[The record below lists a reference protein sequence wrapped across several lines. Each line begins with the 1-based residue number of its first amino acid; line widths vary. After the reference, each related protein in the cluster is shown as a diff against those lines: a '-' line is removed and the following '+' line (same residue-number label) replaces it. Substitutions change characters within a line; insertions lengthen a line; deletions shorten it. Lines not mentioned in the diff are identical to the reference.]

1 MQPEKETLLQIFS
14 SFRHNFWKLN
24 YWTYGEDKLVVIFS
38 NVVFFYLLIDCPR
51 EEELED
57 FREEIEMM
65 KTIGYHKN
73 IVNLVGCNT
82 KREPLCL
89 VVEYMCYGDLLNYLR
104 QRRSKVSINTMSLN
118 LFVCALFLKSVL
130 Y

>member
-1 MQPEKETLLQIFS
+1 MFFS
-14 SFRHNFWKLN
+14 
-24 YWTYGEDKLVVIFS
+24 
-38 NVVFFYLLIDCPR
+38 VFIDCPN

-73 IVNLVGCNT
+73 IVNLVGCST

-89 VVEYMCYGDLLNYLR
+89 AVEYMRYGDLLNYLR
-104 QRRSKVSINTMSLN
+104 QRRSKVSINTMFLN
-118 LFVCALFLKSVL
+118 LILVL
-130 Y
+130 IF

>member
-1 MQPEKETLLQIFS
+1 MFFS
-14 SFRHNFWKLN
+14 
-24 YWTYGEDKLVVIFS
+24 
-38 NVVFFYLLIDCPR
+38 VFIDCPS

-57 FREEIEMM
+57 FREEIQMM

-73 IVNLVGCNT
+73 IVNLVGCST

-104 QRRSKVSINTMSLN
+104 QRRSKVSINTMFLN
-118 LFVCALFLKSVL
+118 LILVL
-130 Y
+130 IF

>member
-1 MQPEKETLLQIFS
+1 MTSTIEHIY
-14 SFRHNFWKLN
+14 N
-24 YWTYGEDKLVVIFS
+24 
-38 NVVFFYLLIDCPR
+38 NVVFFSVFIDCPS

-73 IVNLVGCNT
+73 IVNLVGCST

-89 VVEYMCYGDLLNYLR
+89 VVEYMRYGDLLNYLR
-104 QRRSKVSINTMSLN
+104 QRRSKVSVNTMFLN
-118 LFVCALFLKSVL
+118 LILVL
-130 Y
+130 IF

>member
-1 MQPEKETLLQIFS
+1 MFIGIPYLQH
-14 SFRHNFWKLN
+14 RQKGKVAHKKN
-24 YWTYGEDKLVVIFS
+24 LVAIY
-38 NVVFFYLLIDCPR
+38 NNIVFFFVFVDRPN
-51 EEELED
+51 EEELDD

-73 IVNLVGCNT
+73 IVNLVGCST

-104 QRRSKVSINTMSLN
+104 QRRSKVSINTVFLSLI
-118 LFVCALFLKSVL
+118 LVSVF
-130 Y
+130 

>member
-1 MQPEKETLLQIFS
+1 M
-14 SFRHNFWKLN
+14 
-24 YWTYGEDKLVVIFS
+24 
-38 NVVFFYLLIDCPR
+38 FFYLLTDCPR

-82 KREPLCL
+82 KCEPLCL

-104 QRRSKVSINTMSLN
+104 QRRSKVSINVMSWN
-118 LFVCALFLKSVL
+118 LFALFLKSVL

>member
-1 MQPEKETLLQIFS
+1 MFFS
-14 SFRHNFWKLN
+14 
-24 YWTYGEDKLVVIFS
+24 
-38 NVVFFYLLIDCPR
+38 VFIDCPS

-73 IVNLVGCNT
+73 IVNLVGCST

-89 VVEYMCYGDLLNYLR
+89 VVEYMRYGDLLNYLR
-104 QRRSKVSINTMSLN
+104 QRRSKVSINTMFLN
-118 LFVCALFLKSVL
+118 LILVL
-130 Y
+130 IF

>member
-1 MQPEKETLLQIFS
+1 MFLF
-14 SFRHNFWKLN
+14 
-24 YWTYGEDKLVVIFS
+24 VI
-38 NVVFFYLLIDCPR
+38 IDRPS
-51 EEELED
+51 EEELDD

-89 VVEYMCYGDLLNYLR
+89 VVEFMRYGDLLNYLR

-118 LFVCALFLKSVL
+118 FNSVHGFQKLRVVKFVDSQ
-130 Y
+130 